1 MNILPKAVFL
11 MGNRNAGKTAIAN
24 YLADKH
30 HFTARGFADP
40 LYEQLAVLNPRIAVG
55 KSILNPQ
62 FAEYNSLVQAFG
74 VDFAKRNFVEVRKWL
89 QLLGTEC
96 GRDIH
101 GENCWVKI
109 AEERSRGDYRTAFF
123 DTRFKNEVAWGR
135 SLDSLFIHVRS
146 DREEPQSGHR
156 SEIQLDYAA
165 EADYT
170 IENNGTLGELYDRV
184 DDVLQQRANQSN

>member
-1 MNILPKAVFL
+1 
-11 MGNRNAGKTAIAN
+11 MGNRNAGKSVIAK
-24 YLADKH
+24 YLHQDH

-40 LYEQLAVLNPRIAVG
+40 LYEQLA
-55 KSILNPQ
+55 ILNPWIHTGISITKAQ
-62 FAEYNSLVQAFG
+62 HEQYNALVWRFG
-74 VDFAKRNFVEVRKWL
+74 VDYVKRNFIEVRKWL

-101 GENCWVKI
+101 GNDCLVKI

-135 SLDSLFIHVRS
+135 SLDSLFIYVWS
-146 DREEPQSGHR
+146 DREEPQCGHR

-170 IENNGTLGELYDRV
+170 IANNSTLESLFAQV
-184 DDVLQQRANQSN
+184 DDVLNHWANS